1 MVALDGAVF
10 AVHAFGDYGG
20 VGPKIDMGWQ
30 PHPDGEKGTVVSTS
44 EFYEGRYWLVET
56 RSPAGYEL
64 LPRPVAVELTRE
76 GMIYDGRLLD
86 PDADSAVAMAF
97 MNADRDTA
105 KFDIADFA
113 RGELP
118 LTGASG
124 VGMWA
129 LAGAVLQAMAALI
142 ARVVRE

>member
-1 MVALDGAVF
+1 
-10 AVHAFGDYGG
+10 
-20 VGPKIDMGWQ
+20 
-30 PHPDGEKGTVVSTS
+30 
-44 EFYEGRYWLVET
+44 
-56 RSPAGYEL
+56 
-64 LPRPVAVELTRE
+64 
-76 GMIYDGRLLD
+76 D

-113 RGELP
+113 RDELP

-142 ARVVRE
+142 ARVVREGAVGDRHPPFFTPEKINGTVQGCGASMYVTSSPMQEVLTCNGPYPNCVPRPG

>member
-1 MVALDGAVF
+1 M
-10 AVHAFGDYGG
+10 
-20 VGPKIDMGWQ
+20 
-30 PHPDGEKGTVVSTS
+30 STS

-64 LPRPVAVELTRE
+64 LPRPVAFELTRE
-76 GMIYDGRLLD
+76 GMIYDVRLLD

-97 MNADRDTA
+97 MNVDRDTA